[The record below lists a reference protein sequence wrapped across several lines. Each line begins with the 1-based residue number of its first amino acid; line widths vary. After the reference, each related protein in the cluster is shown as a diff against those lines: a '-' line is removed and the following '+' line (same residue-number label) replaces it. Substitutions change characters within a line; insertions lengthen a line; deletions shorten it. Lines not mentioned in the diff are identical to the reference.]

1 MKKQLLTVTVLT
13 VGLVAGSNV
22 SAGTSWGVSV
32 GVGGPGYA
40 GTVTFGSPWRVA
52 PVCPPVPVCRPAPV
66 CVAPP
71 VVYCPPVVY
80 APAPVVYVAPPVV
93 YAAPYGWGHP
103 VMVAAPQGR
112 PIGHGPGYP
121 AHRYYGHR

>member
-40 GTVTFGSPWRVA
+40 GTITVGSPAVRVCQPAPVRVA
-52 PVCPPVPVCRPAPV
+52 PTVVYGSPVVYVPAPV
-66 CVAPP
+66 VCAPT
-71 VVYCPPVVY
+71 PVVY
-80 APAPVVYVAPPVV
+80 APAPVVY
-93 YAAPYGWGHP
+93 AAPYGWARP
-103 VMVAAPQGR
+103 VVVAVPHGR
-112 PIGHGPGYP
+112 PMGHGPGYP
-121 AHRYYGHR
+121 PHHYYGRR